1 MDVVRYTYNKK
12 KGRHATDTLID
23 MFGTF
28 EIGKEWWIS
37 RRWSVG
43 TSLFYN
49 FGTYNEK
56 DEEERGATY
65 KDSFATHSIGI
76 SFRITH

>member
-37 RRWSVG
+37 RR
-43 TSLFYN
+43 
-49 FGTYNEK
+49 
-56 DEEERGATY
+56 
-65 KDSFATHSIGI
+65 
-76 SFRITH
+76 